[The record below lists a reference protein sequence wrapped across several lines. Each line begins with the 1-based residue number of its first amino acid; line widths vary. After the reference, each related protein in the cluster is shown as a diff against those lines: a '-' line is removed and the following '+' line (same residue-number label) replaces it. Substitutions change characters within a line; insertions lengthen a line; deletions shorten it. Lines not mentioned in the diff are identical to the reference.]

1 VWNLLESAPCLVT
14 ASTGLFGLTSQDR
27 RPVCCRV
34 RPKEGKTPR
43 RARAAKL
50 PRRRCPQASHPR
62 ASVVRLPLCLVC
74 LPLGSSSQQFSA
86 DSWDLTKQ
94 LRSFLMT
101 LCFPP
106 MPLGLVTEPQQW
118 PSGLP
123 VCPVTVHGGHCV
135 CGICLQMQGSWFQEC
150 GVKPDGSFQI
160 VFREPAPFG
169 PSRRVRR
176 LGGVQLCPQSQDSS
190 PGQRCWCSRCVP
202 PWV

>member
-34 RPKEGKTPR
+34 RPEEGKTPR

-101 LCFPP
+101 PCFPP
-106 MPLGLVTEPQQW
+106 MPLGQ
-118 PSGLP
+118 PSALP
-123 VCPVTVHGGHCV
+123 VSSHISGHRWSRQMLPPCNFLTTVSAGLHT
-135 CGICLQMQGSWFQEC
+135 LE
-150 GVKPDGSFQI
+150 
-160 VFREPAPFG
+160 
-169 PSRRVRR
+169 
-176 LGGVQLCPQSQDSS
+176 
-190 PGQRCWCSRCVP
+190 
-202 PWV
+202 